1 MPVSKT
7 KGTSFFPKI
16 QRAECPSLPKPD
28 AKQFG
33 KRNYHE
39 SIFKIKGDIP
49 ARIKLPTHLP
59 DVDDEKVMQS
69 QHYKDLEAQI
79 ESLEQA

>member
-1 MPVSKT
+1 MLGSKT

-16 QRAECPSLPKPD
+16 QRPDCSEPS
-28 AKQFG
+28 KQTGKAFG

-69 QHYKDLEAQI
+69 QHYKELETQMS
-79 ESLEQA
+79 EM